1 MLRSNYCGKVNIE
14 HLGKEVELAG
24 WVNTWRD
31 HGGVIFID
39 LRDRTGVVQLVFNP
53 AVNKEVHAVAQGVR
67 DEFVLN
73 IKGIVEHRPEG
84 TVNKNLSS
92 GEIEL
97 RVSSIVILNPSK
109 ALPFQI
115 RDDINV
121 AEEVRLQYR
130 YLDLR
135 RPRMFR
141 NFNMRHKVSFL
152 VRDYLDKQGF
162 LEVETPIL
170 FKTTPEGA
178 RDYLVPSRVNPGEFY
193 ALPQSPQMLKQT
205 LMISGFDK
213 YFQLAKCFR
222 DEDLRADRQ
231 PEFTQI
237 DIEMSFISEED
248 IITLTE
254 GLVSYVFKNAL
265 GLEVNAPFKRL
276 TYDDAL
282 DKYGTDKPD
291 LRFGLELV
299 NITELVKNAEYK
311 IFASVAAAGGIIKG
325 LNAKKCGSFSRMEIE
340 NLIEFVKTL
349 GAKGMSWFK
358 VENGKLESN
367 LSKFF
372 SEEMKAAMLQAFKA
386 EDGDL
391 ILIIADKQ
399 AGANQALDHLR
410 RHLGEKLKLID
421 RDAFVFEWVLEF
433 PLFGWNEEEKRFD
446 PMHHPFTSPKT
457 ADLQYFEKE
466 PGKMKARAYDLVLN
480 GTELGGGSI
489 RIHTRAIQELMFKAI
504 GITEEQ
510 AKDRFGFLM
519 DAFEFGTPPHGG
531 IAFGLD
537 RLLML
542 MLKETSLRDVIAFP
556 KTQKAQCPLSNAP
569 SSAEDK
575 QLRELHIKVIE
586 TPKKEEK
593 KGGGNE

>member
-1 MLRSNYCGKVNIE
+1 MLRSNYCGEVNLK
-14 HLGKEVELAG
+14 HLGKEVNLSG

-53 AVNKEVHAVAQGVR
+53 TLNKEVHAVAQGVR

-73 IKGIVEHRPEG
+73 VKGIVENRPDG
-84 TVNKNLSS
+84 TVNKNLAT
-92 GEIEL
+92 GEIEIK
-97 RVSSIVILNPSK
+97 VTSITILNPSK

-135 RPRMFR
+135 RPKMFR

-152 VRDYLDKQGF
+152 VRDFLDKQGF

-213 YFQLAKCFR
+213 YFQIAKCFR

-237 DIEMSFISEED
+237 DIEMSYITEED
-248 IITLTE
+248 IINLTE

-265 GLEVNAPFKRL
+265 GLDVGAPFTRL
-276 TYDDAL
+276 TFDQAMDN
-282 DKYGTDKPD
+282 YGTDKPD

-299 NITELVKNAEYK
+299 NITEIVKNTEYK
-311 IFASVAAAGGIIKG
+311 IFTSVAAAGGIIKG
-325 LNAKKCGSFSRMEIE
+325 LNAKKCGTFSRMEID
-340 NLIEFVKTL
+340 NLIEFVKTI

-358 VENGKLESN
+358 MENGKLESN

-372 SEEMKAAMLQAFKA
+372 SEEIKTNMIKAFKA
-386 EDGDL
+386 EEGDL
-391 ILIIADKQ
+391 ILIIADKP

-421 RDAFVFEWVLEF
+421 KDKFVFEWVLEF

-446 PMHHPFTSPKT
+446 AMHHPFTSAKPE
-457 ADLQYFEKE
+457 DVQYFGKD
-466 PGKMKARAYDLVLN
+466 PGRMKARAYDLVLN

-489 RIHTRAIQELMFKAI
+489 RIHTREVQEMMFKAI
-504 GITEEQ
+504 GITDEQ
-510 AKDRFGFLM
+510 AKERFGFLM

-542 MLKETSLRDVIAFP
+542 MLKEISLRDVIAFP
-556 KTQKAQCPLSNAP
+556 KTQKAQCPLSGAP
-569 SSAEDK
+569 SPAEDK
-575 QLRELHIKVIE
+575 QLRDLHIKVVE
-586 TPKKEEK
+586 AAKKEEK
-593 KGGGNE
+593 KTETV

>member
-1 MLRSNYCGKVNIE
+1 MLRSNYCGEVNLK
-14 HLGKEVELAG
+14 HLGQEVNLSG

-53 AVNKEVHAVAQGVR
+53 TTNSEVHAVAQGVR
-67 DEFVLN
+67 DEYVLN
-73 IKGIVEHRPEG
+73 IKGLVENRPEG
-84 TVNKNLSS
+84 TVNKNLAT
-92 GEIEL
+92 GEIEIK
-97 RVSSIVILNPSK
+97 VSSIEILNPSK

-135 RPRMFR
+135 RPKMFK

-213 YFQLAKCFR
+213 YFQIAKCFR

-237 DIEMSFISEED
+237 DIEMSYISEED

-265 GLEVNAPFKRL
+265 GRDIGEPFTRL
-276 TYDDAL
+276 TYEAAMDQ
-282 DKYGTDKPD
+282 YGTDKPD
-291 LRFGLELV
+291 LRFSLPLV
-299 NITELVKNAEYK
+299 NITEIAKNAEYK
-311 IFASVAAAGGIIKG
+311 IFASIAAAGGIIKG
-325 LNAKKCGSFSRMEIE
+325 LNAKKCGTFSRLEID
-340 NLIEFVKTL
+340 NLIEFVKTI

-372 SEEMKAAMLQAFKA
+372 SEQIKAEMMKAFKA

-391 ILIIADKQ
+391 ILIIADKP

-410 RHLGEKLKLID
+410 RHLGEKLNLID
-421 RDAFVFEWVLEF
+421 KDKFVFEWVLDF

-446 PMHHPFTSPKT
+446 AMHHPFTSPKPE
-457 ADLQYFEKE
+457 DMQYFDKE

-489 RIHTRAIQELMFKAI
+489 RIHTRKIQEMMFKAI
-504 GITEEQ
+504 GITDEQ
-510 AKDRFGFLM
+510 AKDRFGFLL

-542 MLKETSLRDVIAFP
+542 MLKEGSLRDVIAFP
-556 KTQKAQCPLSNAP
+556 KTQKAQCPLSGAP
-569 SSAEDK
+569 SFAEEK
-575 QLRELHIKVIE
+575 QLRDLHIKAVE
-586 TPKKEEK
+586 LPKKEDKNTEQV
-593 KGGGNE
+593 

>member
-433 PLFGWNEEEKRFD
+433 PLFGWI
-446 PMHHPFTSPKT
+446 
-457 ADLQYFEKE
+457 L
-466 PGKMKARAYDLVLN
+466 
-480 GTELGGGSI
+480 
-489 RIHTRAIQELMFKAI
+489 
-504 GITEEQ
+504 
-510 AKDRFGFLM
+510 
-519 DAFEFGTPPHGG
+519 
-531 IAFGLD
+531 
-537 RLLML
+537 
-542 MLKETSLRDVIAFP
+542 
-556 KTQKAQCPLSNAP
+556 
-569 SSAEDK
+569 
-575 QLRELHIKVIE
+575 
-586 TPKKEEK
+586 
-593 KGGGNE
+593 